1 MFGGAPE
8 NARDTHPLSRFQF
21 DAQVV
26 SLQDDQIA
34 GSAAIVTATLDEI
47 RIWSIEG
54 QRIGQFGRDRWDLS
68 VGIEH
73 SFDDE
78 EEDDPASNI
87 DDDNEEDT
95 GLNERLS
102 KLWMSDTKVG
112 TATSPVGS
120 LISDEEIPDEIEMA
134 SPRGSMQEI
143 LQTSSVRFFKT
154 EEVQPAYMK
163 AAQVGKPPRRM
174 PRDWVRPKKFDSN
187 LFSKVRVTALSDM
200 TRVRPPAFAAGRGES
215 PMETRVPSAGA
226 PMPYSKNKTRMLT
239 CIRDLSATPSE
250 FRPGFVYDPDVIKP
264 ATPEIYGLG
273 RAGGRV
279 CPVPCLHV
287 SAEAETVDVS
297 LASDTILSVCSRG
310 QASAHLASRAQDEG
324 FGRGR
329 RRALA
334 FEHVVS

>member
-1 MFGGAPE
+1 MEGMLEFGGGAQE
-8 NARDTHPLSRFQF
+8 NASDAHRLSRFQF

-26 SLQDDQIA
+26 SLQDDQIM

-68 VGIEH
+68 VCIEN
-73 SFDDE
+73 SFDEDEDFDLASNVSDEDE
-78 EEDDPASNI
+78 EDM
-87 DDDNEEDT
+87 

-102 KLWMSDTKVG
+102 RLWMSDTKVG
-112 TATSPVGS
+112 VATSPVGS
-120 LISDEEIPDEIEMA
+120 LISDEEIPDEVETA
-134 SPRGSMQEI
+134 SARGSMQEI

-187 LFSKVRVTALSDM
+187 LFSRVRVTALSDM
-200 TRVRPPAFAAGRGES
+200 TRLRPPAKVAGDGEWS
-215 PMETRVPSAGA
+215 KETRVPSLDV
-226 PMPYSKNKTRMLT
+226 PMTYSKNKTRMLT

-264 ATPEIYGLG
+264 STPEIYGLG
-273 RAGGRV
+273 RAAGRTSSLSV
-279 CPVPCLHV
+279 GTDAVPRRHVFAKADTANVVPC
-287 SAEAETVDVS
+287 
-297 LASDTILSVCSRG
+297 
-310 QASAHLASRAQDEG
+310 
-324 FGRGR
+324 F
-329 RRALA
+329 
-334 FEHVVS
+334 